1 MITSSNRRDLVDRL
15 RYTFITADYGEIDVL
30 IAGLRNK
37 GNFEELC
44 EEFFHGCSINSRGYI
59 VPSGFFS
66 DIAGSASFL
75 YAMYELLGC
84 SPDTF
89 LLKHRVTRVKFIR
102 KDLTG
107 YFRLPRGLF
116 SLPRIEALIVRGIG
130 ISRLPDNV
138 HAARTLRIL
147 DLGSNRFNH
156 FPESILKL
164 PNLSAL
170 NMSYNNLSTLPDG
183 LGRLKRL
190 RILNLKGNVLSELP
204 PDWHRLQNLRTLDL
218 SMNRLKTIPDSLR
231 TLVALKELRLAY
243 NELSATDEALWEK
256 RAMEDSL
263 GDQGSLGIGS

>member
-1 MITSSNRRDLVDRL
+1 MITSSSRRDLIDRL
-15 RYTFITADYGEIDVL
+15 RYTFINADYKEIDVL
-30 IAGLRNK
+30 IAGLQNK
-37 GNFEELC
+37 SNYEELC
-44 EEFFHGCSINSRGYI
+44 EEFFQGCSIDSRGYL

-66 DIAGSASFL
+66 DNAGTVSLL

-89 LLKHRVTRVKFIR
+89 LLKHRVTRVKFIG

-107 YFRLPRGLF
+107 YFRIPRGLF

-138 HAARTLRIL
+138 HAARSLRIL
-147 DLGSNRFNH
+147 DLGSNRFSR

-164 PNLSAL
+164 PNLTAL
-170 NMSYNNLSTLPDG
+170 NMSYNDLSALPDG
-183 LGRLKRL
+183 IGRLKRL
-190 RILNLKGNVLSELP
+190 RIFNLKGNALSVLP

-218 SMNRLKTIPDSLR
+218 SMNRLKTVPDSLR

-256 RAMEDSL
+256 RSREDSL